1 MRILVTG
8 GAGYIGSHTVL
19 LLLEEGHE
27 VHVLDN
33 LSNSSPEALRR
44 VGELAGHRAH
54 LHVADLLDAEAT
66 ARVFAAVRPEAV
78 IHFAG
83 FKAVGESSAEPLKYY
98 RNNVAGTLNLLE
110 AMDAHGVRT
119 LVFSSSATVYGEAG
133 GVVKY
138 TEELPLAAVNPYGR
152 TKMHIEQM
160 LDDLAASDPRWAIG
174 KLRYFNPV
182 GAHGSG
188 RIGEDPQGI
197 PNNLMPFVAQVA
209 VGRREKLLV
218 FGDDYPT
225 PDGTGVRDYIHVVD
239 LGAGHLAALEY
250 LLKHG
255 GLHAWNLGSGT
266 GSSVLD
272 VVRAFSRAAGREI
285 PYEVAGRRPGDL
297 PEYFADPA
305 LAREELGWKS
315 ERGLEEMAADVWRW
329 QSGNPEGYPEQA
341 SPEQADPGP
350 ADPEAPNPP
359 ETPESASPAAGA
371 PGGPEPSEGTGA
383 PDSGPETPSAPE
395 TPSGPAAST
404 KL

>member
-33 LSNSSPEALRR
+33 FSNSSPESLRR
-44 VGELAGHRAH
+44 VAELTGRKAH
-54 LHVADLLDAEAT
+54 VHKADLLDPVSISA
-66 ARVFAAVRPEAV
+66 VFDSTHPDAV

-83 FKAVGESSAEPLKYY
+83 LKAVGESSQRPLWYY
-98 RNNVAGTLNLLE
+98 RTNVTGTLNLLE
-110 AMDAHGVRT
+110 AMEEAGVRT
-119 LVFSSSATVYGEAG
+119 IVFSSSATVYGEAG
-133 GVVKY
+133 GVVEY
-138 TEELPLAAVNPYGR
+138 TEQLPLAAMNPYGR

-160 LDDLAASDPRWAIG
+160 LDDLAASDSRWNIA

-182 GAHGSG
+182 GAHESG
-188 RIGEDPQGI
+188 RIGEDPQGT

-209 VGRREKLLV
+209 VGRREKVSV

-225 PDGTGVRDYIHVVD
+225 DDGTGVRDYIHVVD
-239 LGAGHLAALEY
+239 LAAGHLTALEY
-250 LLKHG
+250 LLDRG

-272 VVRAFSRAAGREI
+272 VITAFARVSGRDV
-285 PYEVAGRRPGDL
+285 PYEVTSRRPGDL
-297 PEYFADPA
+297 PAYWADPT

-315 ERGLEEMAADVWRW
+315 ERGLEDMVTDVWRW
-329 QSGNPEGYPEQA
+329 QSANPVGYPDDACESVASTGELEQVKRT
-341 SPEQADPGP
+341 PP
-350 ADPEAPNPP
+350 AKHQ
-359 ETPESASPAAGA
+359 
-371 PGGPEPSEGTGA
+371 
-383 PDSGPETPSAPE
+383 DSDS
-395 TPSGPAAST
+395 ST